1 MAYVKHYAGCYS
13 THPCRVEDI
22 QTDIRMYVHFRAIM
36 MLFVSWNG
44 AKASIA
50 ASMTCSD
57 LSCSTRTR
65 LSAQVLSG
73 APTARDTDSSGVISS
88 LRSRQSRTEA
98 VKREMTTNNIICVYI
113 Y

>member
-1 MAYVKHYAGCYS
+1 MLGVIPH
-13 THPCRVEDI
+13 TRVEDI

-57 LSCSTRTR
+57 LCCSTRTR

-88 LRSRQSRTEA
+88 LRSKQSRTEA
-98 VKREMTTNNIICVYI
+98 VKREMTTNNTICVYI